1 MDLLLIQS
9 QEHQTIPLSELKAV
23 LETENIVSEIEVV
36 TTGLV
41 HLKNLKN
48 KEYINSY
55 QILAR
60 RLGYTHEILEVI
72 TNYNLENAE
81 KNNINF
87 NKIKDDFN
95 KDIKNSDEKNI
106 ENRLNIIFEGFK
118 DMKWKEYINDTFAV
132 RLKRFDKVPINTI
145 LLEKKLGGIIK
156 LATKATVSLNNP
168 NSFIKLVISENKL
181 FLTIRRFKLNKKHF
195 QEVKPHKRPFFY
207 PGSMN
212 PKLARGMINLS
223 RVKEGDSVLDPFC
236 GTGGILIEA
245 GLIGA
250 KLIGSDINWKM
261 KNGTGINLEHY
272 GLTDYKLYHLDVR
285 EMKLIDKVDAV
296 VTDPPYGISSST
308 GGENS
313 ENIFYQFLDSI
324 AKNIKK
330 DGIIT
335 IASPDSLNLDHILNE
350 LNFKLIERH
359 NIKMHKSLTRVISV
373 ITKKS

>member
-9 QEHQTIPLSELKAV
+9 QEHQTLPLSELKAV
-23 LETENIVSEIEVV
+23 LETENIVSEIKVI
-36 TTGLV
+36 TNGLI

-48 KEYINSY
+48 EKYINSY

-72 TNYNLENAE
+72 TDYNLENTE
-81 KNNINF
+81 NNT
-87 NKIKDDFN
+87 IKDDFN
-95 KDIKNSDEKNI
+95 KYIKNSDEKNI
-106 ENRLNIIFEGFK
+106 ENQLNIIFESFK
-118 DMKWKEYINDTFAV
+118 NIEWKEYINDTFAV
-132 RLKRFDKVPINTI
+132 RLKRFDKVPIDTI
-145 LLEKKLGGIIK
+145 GFEKKLGGIIK
-156 LATKATVSLNNP
+156 LATKATVALNNP
-168 NSFIKLVISENKL
+168 NSFIKLVISKNKL
-181 FLTIRRFKLNKKHF
+181 FLTIIRFKLNKKHF

-212 PKLARGMINLS
+212 PKLARGMVNLS
-223 RVKEGDSVLDPFC
+223 KIKEGDLVLDPFC

-261 KNGTGINLEHY
+261 KNGTNINLEHY

-350 LNFKLIERH
+350 LNFELIERH
-359 NIKMHKSLTRVISV
+359 KIKMHKSLTRVISV